1 MGVPDAISAART
13 GGPLLRLSRKHH
25 VGMLG
30 LLALMGFGIFVLPVI
45 VPSQAD
51 TTWAT
56 RLVALLVIVS
66 GIVAIAEFRRLAV
79 LLAITAAA
87 IVTAWVV
94 PATLNPAWHDALL
107 LAAMLVLASALGIIV
122 FSGRRTVFDR
132 LLAAIA
138 LYSVIGMI
146 WAMLYALVAALVP
159 GAFTGALPHRASLFD
174 WGYFSIVTLTTVGY
188 GDITPVANVARSL
201 AAVEAMI
208 GQLYPAIIIARLVAP
223 TAES

>member
-1 MGVPDAISAART
+1 MPDTANPGGVAA
-13 GGPLLRLSRKHH
+13 PLQRLSRQHH
-25 VGMLG
+25 LGMLG
-30 LLALMGFGIFVLPVI
+30 LLALMGFGIFVLPV
-45 VPSQAD
+45 VFPSQGD
-51 TTWAT
+51 TPWAT
-56 RLVALLVIVS
+56 RVVALLVIAF
-66 GIVAIAEFRRLAV
+66 GILAIAEFRRLAA

-87 IVTAWVV
+87 IVTAWVI

-138 LYSVIGMI
+138 LYVVIGMI
-146 WAMLYALVAALVP
+146 WAMLYALVNTMVP
-159 GAFTGALPHRASLFD
+159 GAFAGALPHGATLFD

-188 GDITPVANVARSL
+188 GDITPVANAARSL

-223 TAES
+223 TAEH

>member
-1 MGVPDAISAART
+1 MPDTANPGGVA
-13 GGPLLRLSRKHH
+13 PLQRLSRQHH
-25 VGMLG
+25 LGMLG
-30 LLALMGFGIFVLPVI
+30 LLALMGFGIFVLPV
-45 VPSQAD
+45 VFPSQGD
-51 TTWAT
+51 TPWAT
-56 RLVALLVIVS
+56 RVVALLVIAF
-66 GIVAIAEFRRLAV
+66 GILAIAEFRRLAA

-87 IVTAWVV
+87 IVTAWVI

-138 LYSVIGMI
+138 LYVVIGMI
-146 WAMLYALVAALVP
+146 WAMLYALVNTMVP
-159 GAFTGALPHRASLFD
+159 GAFAGALPHGATLFD

-188 GDITPVANVARSL
+188 GDITPVANAARSL

-223 TAES
+223 TAEH

>member
-1 MGVPDAISAART
+1 MPDTANPRGVAA
-13 GGPLLRLSRKHH
+13 PLQRLSRQHH
-25 VGMLG
+25 LGMLG
-30 LLALMGFGIFVLPVI
+30 LLALMGFGIFVLPV
-45 VPSQAD
+45 VFPSQGD
-51 TTWAT
+51 TPWAT
-56 RLVALLVIVS
+56 RVVALLVIAF
-66 GIVAIAEFRRLAV
+66 GILAIAEFRRLAA

-87 IVTAWVV
+87 IVTAWVI

-138 LYSVIGMI
+138 LYVVIGMI
-146 WAMLYALVAALVP
+146 WAMLYALVNTMVP
-159 GAFTGALPHRASLFD
+159 GAFAGALPHGATLFD

-188 GDITPVANVARSL
+188 GDITPVANAARSL

-223 TAES
+223 TAEH

>member
-1 MGVPDAISAART
+1 MPDTANPRGVAA
-13 GGPLLRLSRKHH
+13 PLQRLSRQHH
-25 VGMLG
+25 LGMLG
-30 LLALMGFGIFVLPVI
+30 LLALMGFGIFVLPVLF
-45 VPSQAD
+45 PSQGD
-51 TTWAT
+51 TPWAT
-56 RLVALLVIVS
+56 RVVALLVIAF
-66 GIVAIAEFRRLAV
+66 GILAIAEFRRLAA

-87 IVTAWVV
+87 IVTAWVI

-138 LYSVIGMI
+138 LYVVIGMI
-146 WAMLYALVAALVP
+146 WAMLYALVNTMVP
-159 GAFTGALPHRASLFD
+159 GAFAGALPHGATLFD

-188 GDITPVANVARSL
+188 GDITPVANAARSL

-223 TAES
+223 TAEH